1 METDPTYFFLSAE
14 KRLNQAS
21 KELYRPEEDIVSYL
35 VCKNAQ
41 HAIENY
47 LRGYLF
53 KHDVEASQ
61 FETIE
66 SLYEACKKINKN
78 FSKISLNDFNCKTE
92 NTDSKFCNAISK
104 VSNCHKI
111 ADSLHY
117 FLREEKVI

>member
-1 METDPTYFFLSAE
+1 METNPSKYFLSAE
-14 KRLNQAS
+14 KRLNQAR

-47 LRGYLF
+47 LRGYLL
-53 KHDVEASQ
+53 KHEVEPSQ

-66 SLYEACKKINKN
+66 DLYKACKKINKD
-78 FSKISLNDFNCKTE
+78 FSKVNLSGFNCKAE
-92 NTDSKFCNAISK
+92 NTDNKFCNDVSK

-111 ADSLHY
+111 ADSLHH